1 MRLLRRLLPD
11 LISILIL
18 FALPLGFFSQQ
29 TLGGKTLLPT
39 ENIYQYEPYAS
50 ESAQAGAPAYPQN
63 HLISDLVLQNYQWKN
78 FIITQLGEGEIPL
91 WNPNQFAGIPFL
103 AAGQHSA
110 LYPLSAIYYVMD
122 LPSAYGWFT
131 VVNLWLAG
139 VFMYAF
145 IVLGLGLRREA
156 AMMAGVIYQFNSF
169 VIASVVFQMMIG
181 GIPWLPLMLLMT
193 EFIIRQQR
201 LMGRPAS
208 VPWVLVGAGAL
219 GMNILAGH
227 VEITIYTLLI
237 TGFYAAVRL
246 GGDGWRRRTWGLM
259 VKQGAWLL
267 AMVALGMALGAVQF
281 LPLFEFANSNWRAAR
296 TDFWQVLSFAHPPRD
311 ILQFLLPNFYGN
323 PSHHHY
329 FDVFSLQMVPVSGVN
344 QTHTDWGIKNYVE
357 SALYVGVLP
366 LLLSV
371 YALYD
376 RWIGWRFRSDD
387 PRTTTT
393 ANRVMANEPP
403 VRAIFAVLGFFS
415 LLFMFGVPVYA
426 IVYVLPGI
434 NQLNSAFR
442 WVFGLSLAV
451 AVLSAYGM
459 DGLIRR
465 AAEKFAPRLT
475 VVGLLIMI
483 ASLLLMVALLAS
495 RLLFPQLEPIIEQ
508 VRSSMLNASRAF
520 PDARSF
526 YSYEFGNLLIFA
538 IDLFL
543 SGGMFWRVGRMR
555 GFAGFGRWAVFSVA
569 LVTIDLMIAS
579 WGFNPASDPALLA
592 YKPESIAFLQSQQ
605 QDGDV
610 WRFTTYEDPKRSPI
624 LNANLG
630 WMYGLYDI
638 RGYDSII
645 PKPTMDLMQG
655 LAPQVQRDFNRI
667 APIFMTYEDD
677 QGNAYF
683 NATDALTSPVLD
695 QLAVRY
701 VLTYADQDISAPGYE
716 LAYSDASLRIYE
728 NTEALPYAYLQ
739 PLTDETPLPLTLT
752 GNTGREKFIDLTAD
766 QLRTLIISENY
777 AEGWRAFIRPQGA
790 AEDTEQPLEV
800 VATANNLQSVEI
812 PIGTEDLPAGSYTV
826 RLVYSP
832 VTFQVG
838 VFGSVLGVLVLTLL
852 AGIWVWRS
860 FVGTN
865 TEESSTTARVARN
878 SVAPIVLRLFNR
890 GIDFVL
896 AFIIYRMLDP
906 ESVGTYNFAVVIFVW
921 FDIFINFGLNLY
933 LIREVAR
940 DKLRSGFYFFNTSFM
955 RFGLFLLGI
964 LLLIGFLDL
973 WPRLGANAIEQEG
986 VLALFL
992 LYMGLL
998 PATLN
1003 TGMTALFYAYE
1014 RAEVPST
1021 IETITA
1027 INKAVFGVIVL
1038 VLGGGI
1044 IGLAAVSIVNNFITF
1059 GILVWQG
1066 RSLIG
1071 RIPSFKPDFR
1081 LMGNMARESWPLM
1094 LNHFL
1099 ATIFFQF
1106 DIVILQAVRGERTVA
1121 EYSTSYKWLLAINII
1136 PAMFTQA
1143 LFPVL
1148 SRQSE
1153 EDMDAFYRSYTFGL
1167 KLMLTLS
1174 LPLAVAF
1181 MALAEVLTIIL
1192 AGPGY
1197 LPNAAIAL
1205 QVMIWSIPLGWM
1217 NSLTQYALIALNL
1230 QRWITVAFFLAVGFN
1245 IVTNLIFIPQYGFVA
1260 AAVTTIFSEAALLVP
1275 FGILMQRGM
1284 QRPVPWLGITWRPA
1298 LATLAMLAVTVITWP
1313 LLNVL
1318 AVALGTVVYAV
1329 VLIALRP
1336 LSDEESAMLNRMLPN
1351 RLTESRIG
1359 RFVLNA

>member
-11 LISILIL
+11 LIAILIL
-18 FALPLGFFSQQ
+18 FALPLGFFNQQ

-50 ESAQAGAPAYPQN
+50 ERAQASAPEYPHN
-63 HLISDLVLQNYQWKN
+63 HLISDLVLENYQWKN
-78 FIITQLGEGEIPL
+78 FIITQLGQGEIPL
-91 WNPNQFAGIPFL
+91 WNPHQFAGIPFL

-110 LYPLSAIYYVMD
+110 LYPLSAIYYMMD

-156 AMMAGVIYQFNSF
+156 AMMAGVIYQFNGF

-201 LMGRPAS
+201 LMGRAAS
-208 VPWVLVGAGAL
+208 VPWVFVGAGAL

-246 GGDGWRRRTWGLM
+246 LVVGWRRRTWSLM

-267 AMVALGMALGAVQF
+267 LMIGLGFTLGAIQF

-296 TDFWQVLSFAHPPRD
+296 TDFWQVLDFAHKPRD

-323 PSHHHY
+323 PSHHQY
-329 FDVFSLQMVPVSGVN
+329 FDVFSMQMVPVTGVD

-357 SALYVGVLP
+357 GALYVGVLP

-376 RWIGWRFRSDD
+376 RWIGWRFRNEDS
-387 PRTTTT
+387 RATTT
-393 ANRVMANEPP
+393 AALMMANEPP
-403 VRAIFAVLGFFS
+403 YRAIFAILGFFS

-442 WVFGLSLAV
+442 WVFALTLSV
-451 AVLSAYGM
+451 SVLSAFGM
-459 DGLIRR
+459 DALIRR
-465 AAEKFAPRLT
+465 AAEKLAPRLLK
-475 VVGLLIMI
+475 VGLLVMI
-483 ASLLLMVALLAS
+483 AGLMLMVALLAS

-508 VRSSMLNASRAF
+508 VRGSMLKASNAF

-526 YSYEFGNLLIFA
+526 YSYEFGNLA
-538 IDLFL
+538 ILSVMLFL
-543 SGGMFWRVGRMR
+543 SGGMIWRVGWMR
-555 GFAGFGRWAVFSVA
+555 GFAGFRRWAILSVA
-569 LVTIDLMIAS
+569 LVTVDLMIAS
-579 WGFNPASDPALLA
+579 WGFNPASDPSLLT
-592 YKPESIAFLQSQQ
+592 YKPASIAFLQSQQ
-605 QDGDV
+605 QEGEI
-610 WRFTTYEDPKRSPI
+610 WRFTTYEDNRGPI

-630 WMYGLYDI
+630 WMHGLYDI

-645 PKPTMDLMQG
+645 PGPTMALMESI
-655 LAPQVQRDFNRI
+655 APQVQRDFNRI
-667 APIFMTYEDD
+667 APIFTTYEDE
-677 QGNAYF
+677 QGNAYSDS
-683 NATDALTSPVLD
+683 ADALASPVLD

-701 VLTYADQDISAPGYE
+701 VLTYADQNIDVPGYE
-716 LAYSDASLRIYE
+716 LAYSDNSVRIYE
-728 NTEALPYAYLQ
+728 NTDALPYAYLQ
-739 PLTDETPLPLTLT
+739 PLDDEQPIPLTVYN
-752 GNTGREKFIDLTAD
+752 NTGREKFIDLTVN
-766 QLRTLIISENY
+766 QPRTLIISENY
-777 AEGWRAFIRPQGA
+777 ADGWRAFIRPIGA

-800 VATANNLQSVEI
+800 VATAHNLQSIEL
-812 PIGTEDLPAGSYTV
+812 PISSVDLSAGGYTL

-832 VTFQVG
+832 VSFQVG
-838 VFGSVLGVLVLTLL
+838 LFGSVLGVLVLTLL

-878 SVAPIVLRLFNR
+878 SIAPIVLRLFNR

-896 AFIIYRMLDP
+896 AFIIYRMLDQQ
-906 ESVGTYNFAVVIFVW
+906 SVGTYNFAVVIFVW

-940 DKLRSGFYFFNTSFM
+940 DKLRSGFFFFNTSLM
-955 RFGLFLLGI
+955 RFGLFLIGI
-964 LLLIGFLDL
+964 VLLIAFLDV

-986 VLALFL
+986 IGALFL
-992 LYMGLL
+992 LYLGLL

-1066 RSLIG
+1066 RGLIG
-1071 RIPSFKPDFR
+1071 RIPSFRPDFR
-1081 LMGNMARESWPLM
+1081 LMANMARESWPLM

-1106 DIVILQAVRGERTVA
+1106 DIVILQAVRGEETVA
-1121 EYSTSYKWLLAINII
+1121 QYSTSYKWLLAINIV

-1181 MALAEVLTIIL
+1181 MALAEVLTVIL
-1192 AGPGY
+1192 AGPSY

-1205 QVMIWSIPLGWM
+1205 QVMIWSIPLGWL

-1260 AAVTTIFSEAALLVP
+1260 AAVTTIFSEAALLIP

-1284 QRPVPWLGITWRPA
+1284 NRPVPWWGITWRPV
-1298 LATLAMLAVTVITWP
+1298 LAALAMLAVTLITWP
-1313 LLNVL
+1313 LLNVI
-1318 AVALGTVVYAV
+1318 AVVLGALVYAI

-1336 LSDEESAMLNRMLPN
+1336 LSDEESAMLSRMLPN
-1351 RLTESRIG
+1351 RLAQSRIG
-1359 RFVLNA
+1359 RFVLNT